1 MSKPF
6 SAQQI
11 ILIMLNCRRELNC
24 IMKTKKVS
32 FLTVLSVML
41 LALMSFITVL
51 GGIVPFE
58 PIEPAT
64 SGILARIIIFLLLL
78 CASLFACIRIDDR
91 DYFAY
96 VLLFFP
102 LSIMFC
108 HLAGLNCLIS
118 MPIAVIVSGDTQLYA
133 TMAFLSGLLTFIWM
147 IIEIHFRWA
156 EKLFKRKSREE
167 Q

>member
-1 MSKPF
+1 
-6 SAQQI
+6 
-11 ILIMLNCRRELNC
+11 MLNCRRELNC

-58 PIEPAT
+58 PIEPST
-64 SGILARIIIFLLLL
+64 SGIIARIIIFLLLL

-102 LSIMFC
+102 LSIIFC

-118 MPIAVIVSGDTQLYA
+118 MPIAVIVSWDTYLY
-133 TMAFLSGLLTFIWM
+133 
-147 IIEIHFRWA
+147 
-156 EKLFKRKSREE
+156 
-167 Q
+167 